1 MDMDNLN
8 GESKELNSAGDIYAV
23 SSGRGVAHM
32 EKTASEGANRLIQTI
47 LQIPQDK
54 LQYEPEHYKIKEANL
69 PVMILNGGHLKVC
82 IGKVGDMES
91 PAKLKA
97 LPRFVIGRVKV
108 DAGATV
114 DIPLDEDLEHGFLYV
129 IEGEGQV
136 SACDIKQGD
145 GAHVFG
151 PGKVLSIQNK
161 DDSKPMDIF
170 MVASKPLNE
179 PWVKLLGFNGFIL
192 AKDEEDANRVMAKVG
207 EVGVEN
213 FSYKV
218 L

>member
-1 MDMDNLN
+1 
-8 GESKELNSAGDIYAV
+8 
-23 SSGRGVAHM
+23 
-32 EKTASEGANRLIQTI
+32 LIQTI
-47 LQIPQDK
+47 VKIPQDK
-54 LQYEPEHYKIKEANL
+54 LQHEPEHYKIKEAHL
-69 PVMILNGGHLKVC
+69 PVMKLKGGHLKVC

-97 LPRFVIGRVKV
+97 LPRFVIGRIKV
-108 DAGATV
+108 DPGATI

-129 IEGEGQV
+129 IKGEGQV
-136 SACDIKQGD
+136 SACGIQQGD

-161 DDSKPMDIF
+161 DASNPMDIYL
-170 MVASKPLNE
+170 AAGKPLNE

-192 AKDEEDANRVMAKVG
+192 AKDEEEAEKVMAKVG

-213 FSYKV
+213 FSFKV